1 MPELPGCVMT
11 FDALHTVKESI
22 ETVVVDKL
30 ANVLICVKDNA
41 SALRSRVEKHL
52 NRRKKTL
59 QIAETVD
66 RAHGRIEHR
75 SVEMAPISPA
85 KTGWPHT
92 HTACR
97 VTRERQLIR
106 RGQTVE
112 TSHEQVLYIASFSAD
127 SRSPE
132 EVLKLVRGHWG
143 IENRLHHRK
152 DRSMDEDRNRASS
165 SKIGRVMCCLRSIT
179 ALVLGRAKESLSV
192 VQRRL
197 SCKTHLLVGL
207 FSCRSL
213 DQWEHKYKP
222 YKIA

>member
-11 FDALHTVKESI
+11 FDALHTVKETI
-22 ETVVVDKL
+22 ETVVINKL
-30 ANVLICVKDNA
+30 ADVLICVKDNA
-41 SALRSRVEKHL
+41 SALRCRVEKHL
-52 NRRKKTL
+52 NRHRKTL
-59 QIAETVD
+59 QRAETVD
-66 RAHGRIEHR
+66 HAHGRIEWR

-106 RGQTVE
+106 RGETVE
-112 TSHEQVLYIASFSAD
+112 TSREQVVYIGSFSAD
-127 SRSPE
+127 TRSPE

-152 DRSMDEDRNRASS
+152 DRSMDEDRNRASAN
-165 SKIGRVMCCLRSIT
+165 KTGRVMCCLRSIA
-179 ALVLGRAKESLSV
+179 ALILGRAKESLSV

-197 SCKTHLLVGL
+197 SRKTHLLVGL

-213 DQWEHKYKP
+213 DEWERKYKP
-222 YKIA
+222 YKTA